1 MHLLFTCYMYRE
13 EWHPATV
20 VVIIISNLKKEHIII
35 YIYIH
40 KCIKLGRIE
49 KNISRTPLQANSEP
63 TVWCTRELIAFV
75 YLQLKSRMR
84 TSNTARVHMCT
95 WWKGKYNSKN
105 LKLSMKNMID
115 GFPAC
120 LLVKC
125 HEIFDIDIYLKLS
138 IRINNWHV

>member
-1 MHLLFTCYMYRE
+1 MYKARS
-13 EWHPATV
+13 HR
-20 VVIIISNLKKEHIII
+20 KK
-35 YIYIH
+35 YFQ
-40 KCIKLGRIE
+40 
-49 KNISRTPLQANSEP
+49 NPLQANSEP

-75 YLQLKSRMR
+75 YLQLKSRMC
-84 TSNTARVHMCT
+84 TSNTARVHVCT

-125 HEIFDIDIYLKLS
+125 HEIFGIDIYLKLS

>member
-1 MHLLFTCYMYRE
+1 
-13 EWHPATV
+13 
-20 VVIIISNLKKEHIII
+20 
-35 YIYIH
+35 
-40 KCIKLGRIE
+40 
-49 KNISRTPLQANSEP
+49 
-63 TVWCTRELIAFV
+63 
-75 YLQLKSRMR
+75 MR
-84 TSNTARVHMCT
+84 TSNTARVHVCT

-105 LKLSMKNMID
+105 LKLSMKNMKD